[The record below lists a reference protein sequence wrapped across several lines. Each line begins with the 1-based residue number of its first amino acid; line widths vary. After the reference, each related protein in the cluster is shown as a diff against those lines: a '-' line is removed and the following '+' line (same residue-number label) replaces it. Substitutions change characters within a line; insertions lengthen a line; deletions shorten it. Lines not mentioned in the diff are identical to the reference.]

1 MPSTHHH
8 SFIIS
13 LTSCIHSSFN
23 IQPRCPL
30 SQCFYVSIL
39 SPKFFW
45 CTQEKEREKW
55 SWWLSLGSP
64 FFFFFF
70 KLLAEGWYLRSSLKP
85 RTNQVL
91 TWGIT
96 VLFALLT
103 EARLPEGE
111 QALLGGKGTRTSFSK
126 GKPVEG
132 CTRDLA
138 PEGARGCGRT
148 GGTEGL
154 LREGAGARPSLAFA
168 EAGCW
173 QLKGKRYRRFE
184 QLINEP
190 RTPGSMLYLRQ
201 SCRRKKEPGWFYLPP

>member
-1 MPSTHHH
+1 MH
-8 SFIIS
+8 SQQLQYTAQMS
-13 LTSCIHSSFN
+13 
-23 IQPRCPL
+23 PL
-30 SQCFYVSIL
+30 SMFLCLYTLSKIL
-39 SPKFFW
+39 LVHTGKRKGKVKLMVISRFA
-45 CTQEKEREKW
+45 
-55 SWWLSLGSP
+55 